1 MRSEKKNNGNHQRLE
16 GDGLHTGRAEIS
28 RPGLLTW
35 KREFRW
41 QMGEG
46 EVGWE
51 RMHNA
56 WGWDRILLVILAL
69 MKKGDQPQEI
79 GDWNT

>member
-1 MRSEKKNNGNHQRLE
+1 MHSEKKHNGNHQRLE
-16 GDGLHTGRAEIS
+16 RDGLHTSTGEIS

-35 KREFRW
+35 KRGFRW

-46 EVGWE
+46 EIGWE

-56 WGWDRILLVILAL
+56 WARDRILLVILPL

-79 GDWNT
+79 ENWNT